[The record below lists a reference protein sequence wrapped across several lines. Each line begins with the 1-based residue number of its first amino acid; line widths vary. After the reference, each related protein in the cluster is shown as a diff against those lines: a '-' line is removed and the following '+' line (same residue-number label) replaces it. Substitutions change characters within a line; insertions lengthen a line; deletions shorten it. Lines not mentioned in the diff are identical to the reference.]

1 MDADIAV
8 SLPEMGVLIHQEL
21 YTLADDILLPHT
33 QADIRILYIA
43 TAVLQSFLEAFI
55 EENRRVNYNNI
66 DIILL
71 KAYYLSQHPLIHIIQ
86 KTQLSSP
93 SPTSTTTDTTT
104 GTTTATTTSTAISS
118 SDDDISNILKK
129 AVQNTSTRIGSS
141 LLVELIRGVEAAK
154 QRLSMADLPSQADS
168 SGKLGRGYSYNI
180 CIHMPMLCTK

>member
-21 YTLADDILLPHT
+21 YTLADDILLTHI
-33 QADIRILYIA
+33 QADLRILYIA

-71 KAYYLSQHPLIHIIQ
+71 KAFYLSQHPLIHIIQ
-86 KTQLSSP
+86 KTQPSSP
-93 SPTSTTTDTTT
+93 TTTTTDTIP
-104 GTTTATTTSTAISS
+104 GISS

-168 SGKLGRGYSYNI
+168 SGMYDSIYI
-180 CIHMPMLCTK
+180 

>member
-93 SPTSTTTDTTT
+93 SPTSTTS
-104 GTTTATTTSTAISS
+104 TTTATTTSSTAISS

-168 SGKLGRGYSYNI
+168 SGMYDSIYI
-180 CIHMPMLCTK
+180 

>member
-21 YTLADDILLPHT
+21 YTLADDILLTHT

-93 SPTSTTTDTTT
+93 SSITTTTT
-104 GTTTATTTSTAISS
+104 GTTSTTTSTSTPISS
-118 SDDDISNILKK
+118 NDDDISNILKK
-129 AVQNTSTRIGSS
+129 AVQNTSARIGSS

-168 SGKLGRGYSYNI
+168 SGMCDSIY
-180 CIHMPMLCTK
+180 T